1 MELSRKNVNTLLNVL
16 GNGLFILLLELISL
30 YLPMSTIRLI
40 PLIVVVYLVALCI
53 IGIEVK
59 V

>member
-30 YLPMSTIRLI
+30 YLPMSTIRFI